1 MLHHNNISVL
11 GQTSKKT
18 ILTNRILSLCP
29 LLFILVC
36 APSIAAEF
44 DLPSVSIPGVTSSSS
59 TIEIIVQ
66 MIKYMVKMLLW
77 IFVVIAGVGFIKNT
91 VKSVHKVRRDEEA
104 KWADV
109 VGEITGNA
117 AIVILAIL
125 LATWVT
131 SVLN

>member
-1 MLHHNNISVL
+1 MLHHNNISAL

-29 LLFILVC
+29 LLFILLC